1 MLKTH
6 IRLLVVFTGIK
17 KEIRKQI
24 KKIVEEMDNRDIEI
38 ISSIKGISKEMAA
51 EFLSE
56 TGDMRRFRDKKN

>member
-24 KKIVEEMDNRDIEI
+24 KKIVEEVDNRDIEI
-38 ISSIKGISKEMAA
+38 RDNKQYK
-51 EFLSE
+51 
-56 TGDMRRFRDKKN
+56 RDKQRDGGRISF